1 MKTRVIIAL
10 PVALC
15 FLMTSCEKTVVVNN
29 EIDSVEEAQ
38 NDLSRPLE
46 FSSRESLLDA
56 VKSFDYDA
64 SATRSIV
71 TGFVSYYDTVMQE
84 DDYDE
89 RPNAIFSDAF
99 GSILNPDGEVICDGT
114 FFKLGLNGIYYGPL
128 DETDNIRLLAEC
140 EELDIDSFDKVLVG
154 DNEEYRSRNYPSV
167 CFSDTFGLFSESQT
181 LDSDMVATRS
191 VMATYSDPAAGV
203 IWGDVG
209 HKNGRDMDQDYTW
222 PKGSDQKTKFSSKV
236 ANDTKIYKQHYAGLY
251 DESGVKTK
259 TMRKKGIFWNKFTAD
274 VTSAVTNVLICE
286 AAADFKN
293 NPPYGWFDVSKTH
306 YKGETFMIATKVVP
320 SYIGLPINS
329 KAVENECNEALKW
342 AKENGADISEVEG
355 VRYIVTSDNNTSPVL
370 LKDIV
375 VKKHAAKNTL
385 IFNLLTYGGTF
396 YIDKGI
402 VNGFRT
408 KNAQYHV
415 DFVVYYGFSEYEGE
429 KKGFKLICG
438 RNLK

>member
-1 MKTRVIIAL
+1 
-10 PVALC
+10 
-15 FLMTSCEKTVVVNN
+15 
-29 EIDSVEEAQ
+29 
-38 NDLSRPLE
+38 
-46 FSSRESLLDA
+46 
-56 VKSFDYDA
+56 
-64 SATRSIV
+64 
-71 TGFVSYYDTVMQE
+71 
-84 DDYDE
+84 
-89 RPNAIFSDAF
+89 
-99 GSILNPDGEVICDGT
+99 
-114 FFKLGLNGIYYGPL
+114 
-128 DETDNIRLLAEC
+128 
-140 EELDIDSFDKVLVG
+140 
-154 DNEEYRSRNYPSV
+154 
-167 CFSDTFGLFSESQT
+167 
-181 LDSDMVATRS
+181 
-191 VMATYSDPAAGV
+191 
-203 IWGDVG
+203 
-209 HKNGRDMDQDYTW
+209 
-222 PKGSDQKTKFSSKV
+222 
-236 ANDTKIYKQHYAGLY
+236 
-251 DESGVKTK
+251 
-259 TMRKKGIFWNKFTAD
+259 MRKKGIFWNKFTAD

-408 KNAQYHV
+408 KNAQYYV

>member
-15 FLMTSCEKTVVVNN
+15 FLMTSCEKAVAVNN

-140 EELDIDSFDKVLVG
+140 EELDIDSFDKILVG

-293 NPPYGWFDVSKTH
+293 NPPYG
-306 YKGETFMIATKVVP
+306 
-320 SYIGLPINS
+320 
-329 KAVENECNEALKW
+329 C
-342 AKENGADISEVEG
+342 
-355 VRYIVTSDNNTSPVL
+355 
-370 LKDIV
+370 
-375 VKKHAAKNTL
+375 
-385 IFNLLTYGGTF
+385 LTCL
-396 YIDKGI
+396 
-402 VNGFRT
+402 
-408 KNAQYHV
+408 
-415 DFVVYYGFSEYEGE
+415 
-429 KKGFKLICG
+429 KLIT
-438 RNLK
+438 RARHL